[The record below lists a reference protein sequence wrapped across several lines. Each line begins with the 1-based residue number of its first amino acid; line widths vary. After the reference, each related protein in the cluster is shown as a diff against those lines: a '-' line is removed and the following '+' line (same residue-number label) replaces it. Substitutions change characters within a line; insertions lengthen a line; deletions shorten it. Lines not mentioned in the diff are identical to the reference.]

1 MRTVR
6 PTREDVNLQLDSF
19 SLKLDDFSLKLD
31 DALGSGLGY
40 SEDSLQDKLCGGD

>member
-6 PTREDVNLQLDSF
+6 PTREDVNIQLNSL
-19 SLKLDDFSLKLD
+19 SLKLDNFSLKFD

-40 SEDSLQDKLCGGD
+40 FEDSLQDKLCGGD